1 MRTNMSKYLQDI
13 ENVHIGHLFVHMCPH
28 RPMWTQVD
36 KSQYFPSH
44 CSLSTLQFTKDV
56 VEDGA
61 IKCVDMRR
69 ECDGQQ
75 EVLLYYFDIEDV
87 VRDLVA
93 DKMALGKQH
102 LSPRVYPPVM
112 P

>member
-1 MRTNMSKYLQDI
+1 
-13 ENVHIGHLFVHMCPH
+13 
-28 RPMWTQVD
+28 MWTHVD
-36 KSQYFPSH
+36 KRKYFSSH

-75 EVLLYYFDIEDV
+75 EVLFYYFDIEDI

-102 LSPRVYPPVM
+102 LSFRYWPRWKKTVYRCPHREIGRAHV
-112 P
+112 